1 MNSKIITSLEEI
13 FLATNLDDVWAE
25 PDRHALER
33 ARAIAERDAID
44 RWREKKTLQQERSAP
59 E

>member
-1 MNSKIITSLEEI
+1 MRNTSTHGELSIIVDIDE
-13 FLATNLDDVWAE
+13 VWAE
-25 PDRHALER
+25 PDRQALER

-44 RWREKKTLQQERSAP
+44 RWREKETLQRERSAP

>member
-1 MNSKIITSLEEI
+1 MRNTSTYGELSII
-13 FLATNLDDVWAE
+13 FDLDEVWAE

-44 RWREKKTLQQERSAP
+44 RWRERDTLQRERSGP